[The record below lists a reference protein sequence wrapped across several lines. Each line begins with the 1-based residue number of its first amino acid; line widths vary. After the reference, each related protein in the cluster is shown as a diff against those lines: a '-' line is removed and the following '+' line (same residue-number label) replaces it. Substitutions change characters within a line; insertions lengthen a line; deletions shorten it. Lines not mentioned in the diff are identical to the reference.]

1 MPKWARGAAH
11 RSRGTG
17 ASDRR
22 GGRRDPAAGASTKD
36 GGHRGRAD
44 PQATHTALTSW
55 LMTPRGSPASP
66 CSHSKGCALR
76 PAAAT
81 TRSNKR
87 SGPSSAT
94 DSGRSGFCGVAATNW
109 NTPHLPSDA
118 ATSEEA
124 GQAAETAQRLIAA
137 AGKLLP
143 QLSFFSQDQ
152 ELRDHHRKPRHGIVP
167 ARSQPSPT
175 RPPP

>member
-1 MPKWARGAAH
+1 MRFDHPRVQALASALAASSHPSARSSEPVHAAPESDASVW
-11 RSRGTG
+11 SRCWPPL
-17 ASDRR
+17 RR
-22 GGRRDPAAGASTKD
+22 RR
-36 GGHRGRAD
+36 HE
-44 PQATHTALTSW
+44 LEY
-55 LMTPRGSPASP
+55 
-66 CSHSKGCALR
+66 
-76 PAAAT
+76 
-81 TRSNKR
+81 
-87 SGPSSAT
+87 
-94 DSGRSGFCGVAATNW
+94 
-109 NTPHLPSDA
+109 PHLPSDA